1 MTMQFRIYCT
11 KSSTRWFKVT
21 LSSPSW
27 RSLNLSKRSLNHPKK
42 GTAWITRYML
52 CHTAQ
57 SIWVF
62 PKIGVP
68 PISHPKM
75 IIFSRKTHGFVGE
88 THHFRNP
95 PYVVQLA
102 PEFWG
107 RFFHVLHVLAKLEAN
122 AAMTLRSFSSLTTWF
137 LENFGT
143 ILGGIISFFLSLGR
157 DETKKSVGFR

>member
-1 MTMQFRIYCT
+1 MDV
-11 KSSTRWFKVT
+11 SSNR
-21 LSSPSW
+21 
-27 RSLNLSKRSLNHPKK
+27 
-42 GTAWITRYML
+42 GT
-52 CHTAQ
+52 
-57 SIWVF
+57 
-62 PKIGVP
+62 

>member
-88 THHFRNP
+88 THHFRKPPYCIMLNCYMTKNP
-95 PYVVQLA
+95 PLIGSIIISVFYDSI
-102 PEFWG
+102 FIIDFRNSNG
-107 RFFHVLHVLAKLEAN
+107 Y
-122 AAMTLRSFSSLTTWF
+122 
-137 LENFGT
+137 
-143 ILGGIISFFLSLGR
+143 LGGALFTS
-157 DETKKSVGFR
+157 SVCDFGSWYQPVV